1 MECHLS
7 LHRAAAQAPA
17 APPRRLEQGVGI
29 VYSLDTGQLRWE
41 LTRAAPPPGALLTA
55 AVELDANGAWL
66 VRCDTVAFPPGGIAY
81 LHTHQGPGIRCLLSG
96 ALQVEVAG
104 RTHAI
109 APGGAW
115 FESGPEPVL
124 ARAAQEPTSFVR
136 VMILPAAL
144 RGKSSIRY
152 VRAEDADKPK
162 TQKYQVFV
170 DQPFDLQEMR

>member
-1 MECHLS
+1 MAF
-7 LHRAAAQAPA
+7 HR
-17 APPRRLEQGVGI
+17 RRL
-29 VYSLDTGQLRWE
+29 L
-41 LTRAAPPPGALLTA
+41 AL
-55 AVELDANGAWL
+55 E
-66 VRCDTVAFPPGGIAY
+66 
-81 LHTHQGPGIRCLLSG
+81 
-96 ALQVEVAG
+96 

-152 VRAEDADKPK
+152 VRAEDAAKPK

-170 DQPFDLQEMR
+170 DQPFDLKEMR